1 MAVREM
7 LPEVAFVT
15 GMGYSKAEAERV
27 LAKCKA
33 GTVED
38 RVAEALK
45 RLGPDF
51 KEEPDVVR
59 TDPVAVPERRDV
71 VEPVLPTSPQ
81 RQASRETERG
91 TLRLVVGNRDEEPVA
106 EDGGPLEWL
115 IKQASWFWHTW
126 NDPIIKA
133 KTQERDRLLGP
144 RSGLLQSVKRW
155 VHLVER
161 AEKSHVGDGAAML
174 REAEQLEAQIV
185 TGILAANP
193 AAKAVKRR
201 TKR

>member
-51 KEEPDVVR
+51 KEEAVEEVAEPIRVEPKPVR
-59 TDPVAVPERRDV
+59 EAPVAKIVPIRKLPPAPVEEVEVDRD
-71 VEPVLPTSPQ
+71 
-81 RQASRETERG
+81 
-91 TLRLVVGNRDEEPVA
+91 D
-106 EDGGPLEWL
+106 GPLEWL

-161 AEKSHVGDGAAML
+161 AEKAHAGDGAQLL

-193 AAKAVKRR
+193 SAKTVRKRA
-201 TKR
+201 KRA